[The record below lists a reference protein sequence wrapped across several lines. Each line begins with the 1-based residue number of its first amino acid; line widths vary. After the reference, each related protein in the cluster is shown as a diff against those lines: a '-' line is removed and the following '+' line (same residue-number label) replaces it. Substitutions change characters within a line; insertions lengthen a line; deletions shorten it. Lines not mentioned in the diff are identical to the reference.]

1 MIFALAMLVQDRIGT
16 GVGMRFQEVD
26 DGIKILT
33 VREGSP
39 AEKAGFKKDDVVIG
53 VNGKSKPHEQ
63 EFVMGIWM
71 ANKKPAT
78 LTVRRG
84 EEELELAVT
93 ATDLDSEPAVG
104 SAAPDF
110 TLKGRDGK
118 SEVTL
123 STLAGKKPVVLVFG
137 SYT

>member
-78 LTVRRG
+78 LTADISASTARTTSRTRPASGRSTSSSRAISATRCSRR
-84 EEELELAVT
+84 ASRQSASTSVT
-93 ATDLDSEPAVG
+93 TGTFPKARG
-104 SAAPDF
+104 CSA
-110 TLKGRDGK
+110 
-118 SEVTL
+118 
-123 STLAGKKPVVLVFG
+123 
-137 SYT
+137 